1 MTNNVCYVTA
11 ATPVTCTR
19 KRRRAAITDVHDT
32 PSSKLE
38 IDPSAS
44 KSARDDLE
52 SSLDVKKSEAEN
64 SEREARLMSGL
75 LYWITT
81 TTTSTTTSYTATL
94 TIGSVFC
101 TTAGATLCG

>member
-19 KRRRAAITDVHDT
+19 KRRAVITDVLDT
-32 PSSKLE
+32 PTSKLE
-38 IDPSAS
+38 IDPDTSES
-44 KSARDDLE
+44 VNDDLE

-101 TTAGATLCG
+101 TPAGATLCG

>member
-1 MTNNVCYVTA
+1 MCYITA

-19 KRRRAAITDVHDT
+19 KRRRAVIVDV
-32 PSSKLE
+32 
-38 IDPSAS
+38 
-44 KSARDDLE
+44 LE
-52 SSLDVKKSEAEN
+52 SPRSRHDINPDTIDIHADAIDSSVEDMKQHNTVES
-64 SEREARLMSGL
+64 SEREARLLSGL

-81 TTTSTTTSYTATL
+81 TTTSTTTSYTATI

>member
-1 MTNNVCYVTA
+1 MLADALDFQNS
-11 ATPVTCTR
+11 R
-19 KRRRAAITDVHDT
+19 
-32 PSSKLE
+32 LE
-38 IDPSAS
+38 INPNASESAG
-44 KSARDDLE
+44 DNLE
-52 SSLDVKKSEAEN
+52 SSVDVKHSEAEN
-64 SEREARLMSGL
+64 SEREARLLSGL